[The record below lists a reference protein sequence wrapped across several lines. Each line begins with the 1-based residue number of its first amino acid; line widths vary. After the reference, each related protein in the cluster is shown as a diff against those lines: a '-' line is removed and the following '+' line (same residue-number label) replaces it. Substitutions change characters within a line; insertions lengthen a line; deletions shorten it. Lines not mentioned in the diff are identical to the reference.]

1 MTPETRKA
9 NIAMVIAKLFAGLNM
24 NGLKYLLPL
33 WMSALTGVTVR
44 CAFAAI
50 AFWISSLIVKED
62 KATWKQ
68 RIQLLVLGGVG
79 LYAFMDCFLIGI
91 SLTTPISGAIFC
103 SLQPI
108 FVFLISFVLMHEKI
122 TKSKIFGIVLGFGG
136 ALLCILTQHSD
147 DLASDAPLGN
157 LLCAACALLFAIYLL
172 FEKKFLAHLGMI
184 TIMKYVFLGSTITA
198 VVVNSIVGFDAPL
211 FSDAFRGEW
220 HWVAWLVLLFVL
232 IGPTFINYYL
242 TILGLKYLKATI
254 VSLYSYINL
263 VVATI
268 ASYILGQDRF
278 SWFQII
284 AILMICSAIY
294 FVEVADQKEE
304 QPAKQ

>member
-1 MTPETRKA
+1 MIPESKKA
-9 NIAMVIAKLFAGLNM
+9 NISMVIAKLFAGLNM

-50 AFWISSLIVKED
+50 GFWITSLIVKED

-68 RIQLLVLGGVG
+68 RIQLFLLGAIG

-108 FVFLISFVLMHEKI
+108 FVFILSFVLMHEKI
-122 TKSKIFGIVLGFGG
+122 SKFKILGIVLGFGG

-147 DLASDAPLGN
+147 DLASNAPLGN
-157 LLCAACALLFAIYLL
+157 ILCAACALIFAIYLL
-172 FEKKFLAHLGMI
+172 FEKTFLQKLGMV
-184 TIMKYVFLGSTITA
+184 TIMKYVFLGATFTA
-198 VVVNSIVGFDAPL
+198 IIVNFFVGFDAPL
-211 FSDAFRGEW
+211 FTDALHGKW
-220 HWVAWLVLLFVL
+220 HWIPWLVLLFVL
-232 IGPTFINYYL
+232 IGPTFLNYYL
-242 TILGLKYLKATI
+242 TGIGLRYLKATI

-263 VVATI
+263 VVASI

-284 AILMICSAIY
+284 AMLMICASIY
-294 FVEVADQKEE
+294 FVEVADKKE
-304 QPAKQ
+304 QPIAKS